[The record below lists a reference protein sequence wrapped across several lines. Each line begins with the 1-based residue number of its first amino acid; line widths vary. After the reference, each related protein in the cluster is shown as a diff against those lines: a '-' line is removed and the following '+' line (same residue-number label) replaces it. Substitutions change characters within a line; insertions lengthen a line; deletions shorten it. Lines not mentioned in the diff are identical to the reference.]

1 MIFTT
6 NINALNY
13 FQNYWSNDFLFHF
26 FILFKSFYVFSY
38 FWMCSRK
45 LNKTIT
51 CKKKN
56 KAISIVLNLTA
67 TDISDS
73 NDKSVTPPLGNDKKA

>member
-1 MIFTT
+1 MIFYF
-6 NINALNY
+6 IFLYYLN
-13 FQNYWSNDFLFHF
+13 LFT
-26 FILFKSFYVFSY
+26 FSHI
-38 FWMCSRK
+38 FECVREK

>member
-1 MIFTT
+1 
-6 NINALNY
+6 
-13 FQNYWSNDFLFHF
+13 
-26 FILFKSFYVFSY
+26 
-38 FWMCSRK
+38 MCSRK